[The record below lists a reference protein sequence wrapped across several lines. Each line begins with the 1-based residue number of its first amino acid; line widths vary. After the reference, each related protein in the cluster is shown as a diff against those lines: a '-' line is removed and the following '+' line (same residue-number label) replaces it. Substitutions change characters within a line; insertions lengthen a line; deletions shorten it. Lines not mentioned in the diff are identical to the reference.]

1 MHSNQSQDGL
11 AQREKSAYATCRRG
25 DRDSGAACPCEHSN
39 QRVSQNCFLKG
50 CQREFGAMISPFYMA
65 RRLSENQKT
74 TREVPEVFR
83 VYDRKELTG
92 NEIEQME
99 L

>member
-1 MHSNQSQDGL
+1 
-11 AQREKSAYATCRRG
+11 
-25 DRDSGAACPCEHSN
+25 
-39 QRVSQNCFLKG
+39 
-50 CQREFGAMISPFYMA
+50 MISPFYMA